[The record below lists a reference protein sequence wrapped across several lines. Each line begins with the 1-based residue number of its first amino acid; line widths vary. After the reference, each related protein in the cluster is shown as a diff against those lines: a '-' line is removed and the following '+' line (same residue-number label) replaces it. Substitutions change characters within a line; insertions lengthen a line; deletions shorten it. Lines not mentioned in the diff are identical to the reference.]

1 MSYEFYDKLLDRVE
15 DLQKSITKMRELI
28 KKRVQELRRT

>member
-1 MSYEFYDKLLDRVE
+1 MSYEFYDKLLARVE
-15 DLQKSITKMRELI
+15 DLQKAINKLRNLI